1 MADEINVYDASA
13 KSKCGV
19 PPAAQYSYK
28 LDAPLAG
35 YAYEL
40 RENNLVD
47 RVAAARKLGVS
58 YGQYMAMLKDGAVAD
73 PLAGGEM

>member
-1 MADEINVYDASA
+1 MADTISIYDASTQ
-13 KSKCGV
+13 SGHGV
-19 PPAAQYSYK
+19 PPVAQHSYK

-35 YAYEL
+35 YSYEL

-73 PLAGGEM
+73 PLAEEE